1 MPMKSFLGDNHHL
14 PLFHMARSFIWPEE
28 TKERINKF
36 SIVYMINPTLNINK
50 ALIEQVNKCMK
61 TTLGVITKPYIKTT
75 LPKNKTRVLS
85 LLMFYETR

>member
-1 MPMKSFLGDNHHL
+1 
-14 PLFHMARSFIWPEE
+14 
-28 TKERINKF
+28 
-36 SIVYMINPTLNINK
+36 MINPTLNINK
-50 ALIEQVNKCMK
+50 ALIEQVNKYMK